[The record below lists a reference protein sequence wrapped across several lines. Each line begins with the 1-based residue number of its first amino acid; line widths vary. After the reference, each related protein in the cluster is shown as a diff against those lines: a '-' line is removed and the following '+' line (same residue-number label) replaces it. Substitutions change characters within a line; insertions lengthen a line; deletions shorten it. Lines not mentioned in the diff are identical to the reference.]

1 MITEECLFVAFD
13 TETTGLSAAQGRI
26 VEIAAIK
33 FDLNGNIREE
43 FSQLVNPET
52 EIPEEAVNVHGITND
67 MLTGMP
73 TISEVLP
80 RFVAFFS
87 GDDNILVAQNSLF
100 DIGFVNHEA
109 IRCDVKLPRNTII
122 DQIELTR
129 RAFPDLPT
137 YSLEKTCRRFDLVD
151 TQSHRAM
158 ADSILVMKLFHHC
171 LKKFETVPERLAVL
185 NSLYHYSFGGPMVV
199 KIDDAMMAII
209 NEALEIG
216 AALEIIY
223 AGGSLKNR
231 PRRIVPALL
240 FNRDG
245 VGFLTAHC
253 LISNTQKHFRL
264 DRIKECRLINT
275 DL

>member
-33 FDLNGNIREE
+33 FDLKGNIREE

-52 EIPEEAVNVHGITND
+52 EIPEDAVNVHGITND

-73 TISEVLP
+73 TIAEVLP

-122 DQIELTR
+122 DQIELSR

-137 YSLEKTCRRFDLVD
+137 YSLEKTCRRFNLVE
-151 TQSHRAM
+151 TQRHRAM
-158 ADSILVMKLFHHC
+158 ADSILVMKLFHYC

-199 KIDDAMMAII
+199 KVDDNMMAII
-209 NEALEIG
+209 NAALEAG
-216 AALEIIY
+216 ATLEIIY
-223 AGGSLKNR
+223 AGGSLKDR

>member
-73 TISEVLP
+73 TIAEVLP
-80 RFVAFFS
+80 RFIAFFA

-109 IRCDVKLPRNTII
+109 IRCDVKLPRNTIL
-122 DQIELTR
+122 DQIQLTR

-171 LKKFETVPERLAVL
+171 LKKFQTVPERLAIL

-199 KIDDAMMAII
+199 KVDDAMMAVI
-209 NEALEIG
+209 NAALETG
-216 AALEIIY
+216 APLEIIY
-223 AGGSLKNR
+223 AGGSLKDR

-264 DRIKECRLINT
+264 DRIKECRLIGA